1 MCMGIGDNTSKGI
14 TTKMPVKLIDQCL
27 AVSVRTIAAITLVFH
42 AVTSPAQELFP
53 AFDDALIRSE
63 DWHERREGFANLLGL
78 DDNPTAGLGHVPST
92 LQKVLDEKP
101 ALRDQRTLAL
111 IALLESENEYR
122 ATFERSRIERGLI
135 VLPVEERMT
144 DDYSTY
150 YGDLVGAVSYI
161 KDIRGLQA
169 LLGAIDTGGMV
180 RDALASFGLAAVE
193 PVAGLLDSDSEIT
206 RASSTLALLSMFE
219 QSAEISTSAIG
230 RESVKRAAFRAALDN
245 SPIVRRS
252 AVGILAR
259 LGDVNSIAVLEDLAK
274 KDPYRA
280 DYRDGSPYIVREA
293 AIEALATLR

>member
-53 AFDDALIRSE
+53 AFDDTLIRSE
-63 DWHERREGFANLLGL
+63 DWHERREGFANLIGL
-78 DDNPTAGLGHVPST
+78 DDDPTAGVGHVPST

-101 ALRDQRTLAL
+101 ALRDQRALAL

-161 KDIRGLQA
+161 KDIRGLEA

-180 RDALASFGLAAVE
+180 RDALVSFGLAAVE

-206 RASSTLALLSMFE
+206 RASSTLALLRIFE
-219 QSAEISTSAIG
+219 QSAEVLTSVIG
-230 RESVKRAAFRAALDN
+230 REGVKKAAFRAALDN
-245 SPIVRRS
+245 SPIVRRN
-252 AVGILAR
+252 AVRILAR
-259 LGDVNSIAVLEDLAK
+259 LGDADSIAVIENLAK
-274 KDPYRA
+274 SDPYRA

-293 AIEALATLR
+293 ATEALRTLR